1 MLAGGALLGVCIVWI
16 NVGAITL
23 VQRQTP
29 ARLLGRVDAAANVLV
44 TVPQAVSIAVGA
56 AAVAVLGY
64 RILLAVMAAV
74 MLVAAGYL
82 ARVPGSRACAATPD
96 IVAASNRVQR

>member
-1 MLAGGALLGVCIVWI
+1 
-16 NVGAITL
+16 VG
-23 VQRQTP
+23 
-29 ARLLGRVDAAANVLV
+29 RLLPHRDARIYLA
-44 TVPQAVSIAVGA
+44 GA
-56 AAVAVLGY
+56 AAVAVLDY

-82 ARVPGSRACAATPD
+82 ARVPASPVRTAAPD

>member
-1 MLAGGALLGVCIVWI
+1 VMG
-16 NVGAITL
+16 
-23 VQRQTP
+23 P
-29 ARLLGRVDAAANVLV
+29 
-44 TVPQAVSIAVGA
+44 P
-56 AAVAVLGY
+56 AAVAVLDY

-82 ARVPGSRACAATPD
+82 ARVPGSQVRTAAPD

>member
-1 MLAGGALLGVCIVWI
+1 MCGGC
-16 NVGAITL
+16 
-23 VQRQTP
+23 QRT
-29 ARLLGRVDAAANVLV
+29 GRN
-44 TVPQAVSIAVGA
+44 SA

-74 MLVAAGYL
+74 MLAAAGYL
-82 ARVPGSRACAATPD
+82 ARVPGSRVRTATRD